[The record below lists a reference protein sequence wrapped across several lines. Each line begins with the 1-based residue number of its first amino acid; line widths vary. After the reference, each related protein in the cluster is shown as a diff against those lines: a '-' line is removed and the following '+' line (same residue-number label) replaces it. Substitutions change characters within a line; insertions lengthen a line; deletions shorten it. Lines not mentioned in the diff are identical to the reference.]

1 MCLVNKFILVIDI
14 YVARVFCFK
23 QKTAYEM
30 RMSDWSS
37 DVCSSDLRA
46 QGARDLRTH
55 EAGRAG
61 PTGALRRRSMDMSM
75 LETIETDAIAPR
87 LSDGTAVSE
96 LIDFER
102 REVSL
107 RVHHDQEIF
116 EMEMERSEEHT
127 TELKSLMLI

>member
-1 MCLVNKFILVIDI
+1 ML
-14 YVARVFCFK
+14 YR
-23 QKTAYEM
+23 
-30 RMSDWSS
+30 
-37 DVCSSDLRA
+37 DLLIRA

-116 EMEMERSEEHT
+116 DLEMERIFTDRKRPRLNYSH
-127 TELKSLMLI
+127 

>member
-1 MCLVNKFILVIDI
+1 
-14 YVARVFCFK
+14 
-23 QKTAYEM
+23 
-30 RMSDWSS
+30 
-37 DVCSSDLRA
+37 
-46 QGARDLRTH
+46 
-55 EAGRAG
+55 
-61 PTGALRRRSMDMSM
+61 MDMSM

-116 EMEMERSEEHT
+116 DLEMERIFTRSWLPVAHESEIPNPGDFVRRYAGQDSCLVVRRDDGSRSEEHT
-127 TELKSLMLI
+127 SELQSLMRISYAVFCLKKKKYNHNN